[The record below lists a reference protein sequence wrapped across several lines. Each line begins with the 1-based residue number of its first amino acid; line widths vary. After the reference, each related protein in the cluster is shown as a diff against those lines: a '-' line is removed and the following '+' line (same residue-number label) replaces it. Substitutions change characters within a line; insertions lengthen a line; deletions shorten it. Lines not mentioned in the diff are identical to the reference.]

1 MLIGDL
7 RHVADSAKTAADLLR
22 RFGLEEA
29 ADRGVSTFSGGMRRR
44 LDIAMS
50 LIGSPAVI
58 FLDEPTTG
66 FDPEARNEM
75 WRTIRELAEG
85 GTTVFLT
92 TQYLEEADEL
102 ADNIAVLHQG
112 RIVASGTASELKKLV
127 PGGLIEL
134 TFHDEETRDAAAEGA
149 RQELRRTRGRGR
161 TLTITTDGT
170 VAEVASIFVGLRE
183 ARIEP
188 TEFSQKVATLDD
200 VFLKITGSSREDSMT
215 RALAD
220 TWTLAKRSLRHITRS
235 PDTVITVLLMP
246 IALMLLF
253 VYVWGGALGQQ
264 TGSVSYI
271 NFIVPGIVVMTVIS
285 GIAYAAVRLNMDL
298 QNGIINR
305 FRTMPVAP
313 SSILGGQVA
322 SSTLSNLFSSLL
334 VLAVAFV
341 IGFRPHAGV
350 TGMVGLRRDLAVV
363 HTFDDVARDLLRAAG
378 EDDGRGRRLQLH
390 PAPAHLHQSRIRADE
405 LHDAASA
412 WLR

>member
-1 MLIGDL
+1 MEDRDVAIQVRGLRKSYKELQVLTGVDLEVKRGSIFALLGSNGAGKTTTINILTTLIKADGGTATVAGYDVAARPDKVRNEISLTGQFAAVDDRLTGRENLLLIGDL
-7 RHVADSAKTAADLLR
+7 RHVADSARTAADLLR

-75 WRTIRELAEG
+75 WRTIRALAAG

-92 TQYLEEADEL
+92 TQYLDEADEL
-102 ADNIAVLHQG
+102 ADDIAVLHQG
-112 RIVASGTASELKKLV
+112 RIVASGTAGELKKLV

-134 TFHDEETRDAAAEGA
+134 TFHDEETRDAAAQAAWQSYAHTEGEGA
-149 RQELRRTRGRGR
+149 
-161 TLTITTDGT
+161 TLTITTDGS
-170 VAEVASIFVGLRE
+170 VAEVAGIFVGLRGCSDRADRVLPE
-183 ARIEP
+183 GGHARRRVP
-188 TEFSQKVATLDD
+188 QDNRQQPR
-200 VFLKITGSSREDSMT
+200 GGRMM

-235 PDTVITVLLMP
+235 PDTIITVLLMP

-271 NFIVPGIVVMTVIS
+271 T
-285 GIAYAAVRLNMDL
+285 
-298 QNGIINR
+298 
-305 FRTMPVAP
+305 
-313 SSILGGQVA
+313 SSCRG
-322 SSTLSNLFSSLL
+322 SSS
-334 VLAVAFV
+334 
-341 IGFRPHAGV
+341 
-350 TGMVGLRRDLAVV
+350 
-363 HTFDDVARDLLRAAG
+363 
-378 EDDGRGRRLQLH
+378 
-390 PAPAHLHQSRIRADE
+390 
-405 LHDAASA
+405 
-412 WLR
+412 